1 MYYYSQNDGK
11 SDYLTQR
18 GIEQSINEIFENFS
32 INKLLGNKYSFHI
45 MNNIK
50 NLILSNYW
58 QETQKLCH
66 DC

>member
-1 MYYYSQNDGK
+1 MYYYSQSVGK
-11 SDYLTQR
+11 SDYLTQQ

-32 INKLLGNKYSFHI
+32 INKLLESKYSFHI

-50 NLILSNYW
+50 NLILSSYW